1 MSRMRPTDELKGKA
15 ASVPRILALDLMSK
29 LGWACRTRDGALMYG
44 TETFKSK
51 SIESTGMR
59 FMRFRDWLNEMV
71 EVVRP
76 EAIFFE
82 QLVGFPRKNM
92 GRDSSIYHGFSAHLT
107 EYCDR
112 TGRDYQGVG
121 VGTIKKF
128 ITGNGN
134 ARKAAVIEA
143 VRKLGY
149 LPEDDNQA
157 DAIALLLYA
166 EQVALSS
173 A

>member
-1 MSRMRPTDELKGKA
+1 MTNRSRTGESRRSA
-15 ASVPRILALDLMSK
+15 PRILALDLMSK
-29 LGWACRTRDGALMYG
+29 LGWACRANDGSLHYG
-44 TETFKSK
+44 TETFKLK
-51 SIESTGMR
+51 GIESTGMR
-59 FMRFRDWLNEMV
+59 FMRFRDWLDEIVV
-71 EVVRP
+71 EVVKP

-92 GRDSSIYHGFSAHLT
+92 GRDSSIYHGFAAHLT

-112 TGRDYQGVG
+112 AGYEYQGVS

-134 ARKAAVIEA
+134 AGKPAVIAAVKA
-143 VRKLGY
+143 LGHS
-149 LPEDDNQA
+149 PEDDNQA

-166 EQVALSS
+166 ESLTGKPGA
-173 A
+173 